1 MEVTKQKREELF
13 NDINEMENTFLDD
26 NKYSQ
31 LENWQ
36 KRNLMQNYL
45 KQTAHADPTYYEAYG
60 SDKAQMDITDL
71 GRLGSTQFRN
81 NIYTRMIDEGAA
93 GPQVLDMLNSNYVQK
108 QAYAGFKYFGKDK
121 KPTPED
127 EKEWQEKLKTAG
139 TDKYKFTVDLTG
151 KRLERD
157 QLQQKYID
165 KETDDI
171 NAEAKKYK
179 EDLTREGAGR
189 LEEVNK
195 AKQELENY
203 KQEMAKRRADR
214 EKDMLAEGITQEAI
228 DAANKKYIVEYSE
241 YMKNF
246 STFTEEKLNQFKARN
261 QDLDERV
268 ECIHNPP
275 VTNLLFGDVIY
286 SSKGTLK
293 SDSAEKIEI
302 VTNKLSYAALD
313 KPEKTEEEPVKED
326 VKAEE
331 PVKEEVKEEAPE
343 NKTIEQQRDKNYR
356 IVLEDMAKKFGV
368 ELSAQ
373 QQEAIKKVEEKEQKL
388 IEITK
393 PTIKAKS
400 IVREE
405 PKKADDES
413 LGINIDDSEI
423 AREKTIKE
431 IQNDKAS
438 ISIGVLLNS
447 TNAVLKNANDAKKGV
462 WFGSG
467 RYNKATSSLGKLA
480 IALSTL
486 QDVENNVYATP
497 DAKSKALKAVKQET
511 EKLKERIELYKQ
523 RKIKDGNLT
532 ADGKHTDKL
541 LTHDKT
547 LKRVN
552 AMEWADDLA
561 KEIDSFVAVRD
572 KELNSVSR
580 DLLNKAKHTEY
591 ATPTLGTDE
600 YERKVGLSDNFKFNR
615 HIGNEANKARR
626 EVVEKID
633 DGVNLSSPKNIKI
646 KRRAVAKIMINE
658 VMCNE
663 MFREKK
669 YNLISDIMHLLPEMK
684 DVKTPKYNKTV
695 ETMYYDPAFRAT
707 VDRMTDNELLAF
719 MAEPTQLTNK
729 YMNDPTRHKKHS
741 EIENIK
747 KNESELAKQNT
758 AGKTIAKTTKVVN
771 KTIGK

>member
-1 MEVTKQKREELF
+1 MAAKTYLPVT
-13 NDINEMENTFLDD
+13 
-26 NKYSQ
+26 
-31 LENWQ
+31 
-36 KRNLMQNYL
+36 
-45 KQTAHADPTYYEAYG
+45 
-60 SDKAQMDITDL
+60 SDKSRSWT
-71 GRLGSTQFRN
+71 
-81 NIYTRMIDEGAA
+81 
-93 GPQVLDMLNSNYVQK
+93 
-108 QAYAGFKYFGKDK
+108 
-121 KPTPED
+121 
-127 EKEWQEKLKTAG
+127 
-139 TDKYKFTVDLTG
+139 
-151 KRLERD
+151 
-157 QLQQKYID
+157 
-165 KETDDI
+165 
-171 NAEAKKYK
+171 
-179 EDLTREGAGR
+179 
-189 LEEVNK
+189 
-195 AKQELENY
+195 
-203 KQEMAKRRADR
+203 
-214 EKDMLAEGITQEAI
+214 
-228 DAANKKYIVEYSE
+228 
-241 YMKNF
+241 
-246 STFTEEKLNQFKARN
+246 
-261 QDLDERV
+261 
-268 ECIHNPP
+268 
-275 VTNLLFGDVIY
+275 
-286 SSKGTLK
+286 
-293 SDSAEKIEI
+293 
-302 VTNKLSYAALD
+302 LD

-326 VKAEE
+326 IKAEE

-343 NKTIEQQRDKNYR
+343 NETIEQQRDRNYR

-405 PKKADDES
+405 PKKAEPKANDES
-413 LGINIDDSEI
+413 LGIKDDDD
-423 AREKTIKE
+423 AVRQQTVKE
-431 IQNDKAS
+431 IQNDKAA
-438 ISIGVLLNS
+438 ISVGVLLNS
-447 TNAVLKNANDAKKGV
+447 TKSVLKNANNAKKGV

-532 ADGKHTDKL
+532 ADGNHTDKL

-561 KEIDSFVAVRD
+561 KEIDSFVTARD
-572 KELNSVSR
+572 IELNSVSR
-580 DLLNKAKHTEY
+580 DLLSKAKHTEY

-600 YERKVGLSDNFKFNR
+600 YERKVGVSDTFKFNS

-663 MFREKK
+663 MCREKK

-758 AGKTIAKTTKVVN
+758 AGKTVAKTTKVVN